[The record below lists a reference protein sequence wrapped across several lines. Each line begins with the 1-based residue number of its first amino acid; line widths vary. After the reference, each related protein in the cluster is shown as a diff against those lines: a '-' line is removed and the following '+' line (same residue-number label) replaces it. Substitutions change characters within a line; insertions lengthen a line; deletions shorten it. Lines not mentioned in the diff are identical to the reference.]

1 MLNQIK
7 SFFEKLSGADE
18 KDAYFLMALAV
29 KYLSK
34 PELLKE
40 MEAKADSNDPNA
52 FDLPEGMALDFCFEK
67 HILKTR
73 ICPFCGAKAIIKFG
87 KKDHKQRFRCKDC
100 KKIVTRSTGTIM
112 SNSHQSEETWELV
125 IKDTLDNVSIAKTAE
140 KTDLSE
146 HTIFN
151 MRHKILMGMEQLG
164 DLYPVVFSN
173 VTEIDDTF
181 VQESR
186 KGTKCVDRKPRK
198 RGAPASKP
206 GLSEEQ
212 VCICTGVERN
222 QGPVMFKTV
231 NRATPNK
238 EEVKEVFEG
247 HIADDAIVLTDGCKS
262 YFVLSETMN
271 VVLINAKKDND
282 SSSHLNNVNSSHSYF
297 QSVYRHYRG
306 VATKYINRYNAMLS
320 LTYRSPKELFGYIVA
335 NLCSICN
342 NVGTFSNLDV
352 RKRRLVEI

>member
-1 MLNQIK
+1 MHNQIK
-7 SFFEKLSGADE
+7 SFIDILSNLDE
-18 KDAYFLMALAV
+18 KDAHFLINVVL

-34 PELLKE
+34 PEMLKE
-40 MEAKADSNDPNA
+40 MEAKAESNDPSA
-52 FDLPEGMALDFCFEK
+52 FDLPEGMDFDFCFEK
-67 HILKTR
+67 HILNTR

-87 KKDHKQRFRCKDC
+87 KKDHKQRFRCKNC

-112 SNSHQSEETWELV
+112 SNSRQSEETWESV

-140 KTDLSE
+140 KTGLSE
-146 HTIFN
+146 RTIFN
-151 MRHKILMGMEQLG
+151 MRHKILIGIEQMHELN
-164 DLYPVVFSN
+164 PVVFSN

-198 RGAPASKP
+198 RGTPASKP

-231 NRATPNK
+231 NRAMPNK
-238 EEVKEVFEG
+238 EEVKEAFG
-247 HIADDAIVLTDGCKS
+247 CHIADNTVLFTDGCKS
-262 YFVLSETMN
+262 YTVLSETMN
-271 VVLINAKKDND
+271 IVLINTKKEDD
-282 SSSHLNNVNSSHSYF
+282 ASIHLNNVNSSHNF
-297 QSVYRHYRG
+297 FKSVYRHYRG

-335 NLCSICN
+335 HLCSICN
-342 NVGTFSNLDV
+342 KVGTFSNFDV
-352 RKRRLVEI
+352 RKKHLVEI